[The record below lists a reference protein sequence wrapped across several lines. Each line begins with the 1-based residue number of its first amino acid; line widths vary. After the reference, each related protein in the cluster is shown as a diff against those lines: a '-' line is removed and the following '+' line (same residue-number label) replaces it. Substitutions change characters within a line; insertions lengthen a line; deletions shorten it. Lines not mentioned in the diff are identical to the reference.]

1 MFVSKECDSTLNKIY
16 SRLTTNGLAL
26 ARTALSKIIVTA
38 ILKYLNFKILK
49 LFRKLLQENI
59 FVNVFFAGRMLTIF
73 T

>member
-1 MFVSKECDSTLNKIY
+1 MLVSKECDSTLNKIY

-26 ARTALSKIIVTA
+26 ARTAVKNNSTA

>member
-26 ARTALSKIIVTA
+26 ARTALSKIIATA

-59 FVNVFFAGRMLTIF
+59 FVNVFLRDEC
-73 T
+73 